1 MRPVGPAH
9 MCAGQKGLEP
19 LDVDCLRALG
29 ARLLLIGDLRALGQR
44 AVALGGD
51 RGVVDEEV
59 AAALVRRDEAESLLV
74 AEPLDCSCWHVE
86 SSSGAIS
93 ATTRRTA
100 WSRRLHLLSP
110 PDTPAALR
118 TETVPR
124 LANGSSR
131 GGPGRRLHGCGG

>member
-29 ARLLLIGDLRALGQR
+29 AGLLLIGDLRALGQR
-44 AVALGGD
+44 AVALGVD
-51 RGVVDEEV
+51 RGVVDEEI
-59 AAALVRRDEAESLLV
+59 AAALVRRDEAEPLLV

-86 SSSGAIS
+86 SSSGARS
-93 ATTRRTA
+93 ATTRRTE

-110 PDTPAALR
+110 PGRARGLTAQKATTLR
-118 TETVPR
+118 AGTV
-124 LANGSSR
+124 LSSSASPWSR
-131 GGPGRRLHGCGG
+131 